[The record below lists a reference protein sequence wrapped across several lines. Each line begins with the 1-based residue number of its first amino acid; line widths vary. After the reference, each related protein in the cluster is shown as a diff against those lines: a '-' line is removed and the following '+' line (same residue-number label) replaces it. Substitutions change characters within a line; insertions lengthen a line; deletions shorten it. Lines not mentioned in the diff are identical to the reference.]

1 MILHRRRFVY
11 ALLLGTVL
19 AVLLSALS
27 PVLAQYDDV
36 RADTLRLHI
45 LANSDSPQDQA
56 DKLAV
61 RDAILAAEAATF
73 RLAESKQDALAIAEA
88 ALPAIRHIAEQTLR
102 ARGSDAAVTAR
113 LENRYFATKDYGEFT
128 LPAGRYDAVRV
139 EIGEHKGKNWFCVM
153 FPPLCVPAAEDADDG
168 PAYSEEEDDA
178 VRSPYKVKFAV
189 VEAVERV
196 KEWLSE

>member
-11 ALLLGTVL
+11 SLLLGTVL

-27 PVLAQYDDV
+27 PVLAQYEDV

-45 LANSDSPQDQA
+45 LANSDSEADQA

-61 RDAILAAEAATF
+61 RDAILAAEAGTF
-73 RLAESKQDALAIAEA
+73 RLAESKQDAMAIAEA
-88 ALPAIRHIAEQTLR
+88 ALPAIQHIAEQTLR

-113 LENRYFATKDYGEFT
+113 LENLYFATKDYGEFT

-139 EIGEHKGKNWFCVM
+139 EIGAHQGKNWFCVM
-153 FPPLCVPAAEDADDG
+153 FPPLCVPAAEEADDG
-168 PAYSEEEDDA
+168 PSYSEEEDAA
-178 VRSPYKVKFAV
+178 VRSPYQVKFAV

-196 KEWLSE
+196 KEWLS